1 MDLPNT
7 EAQAPTPF
15 AGRVLVV
22 DDNQPSA
29 MTLTWAMELNGYE
42 VRTCFDGRSAVE
54 VAHGFHPDVVLLDLG
69 MPGIDGFEVCRR
81 LRDDASLSG
90 VTVIAQTGWGSS
102 EMRQRTDAAGFNHH
116 MTKPVD
122 LTHLLKLVAAS
133 IH

>member
-1 MDLPNT
+1 MDLPNSDT
-7 EAQAPTPF
+7 DMPAPC

-69 MPGIDGFEVCRR
+69 MPGVDGFEVCRR
-81 LRDDASLSG
+81 LRNDASLSG

-102 EMRQRTDAAGFNHH
+102 EMRKRTDEAGFNHH

-122 LTHLLKLVAAS
+122 LSNLLKIVAAS